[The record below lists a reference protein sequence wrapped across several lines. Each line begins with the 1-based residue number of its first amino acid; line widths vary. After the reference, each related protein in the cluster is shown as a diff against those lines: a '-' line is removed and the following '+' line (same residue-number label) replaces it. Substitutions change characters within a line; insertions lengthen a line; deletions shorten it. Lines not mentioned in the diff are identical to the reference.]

1 MSDVI
6 CSLEGH
12 LGLLSHPHRRNKL
25 KATSKRCVSGR
36 LMIREACELNPANF
50 KDKM

>member
-6 CSLEGH
+6 CSLEGQ
-12 LGLLSHPHRRNKL
+12 LGLLSHPHQRDKL

-36 LMIREACELNPANF
+36 LMIRGGCELNPANS